1 MRHLTLV
8 AALIALVSSLSAPI
22 AAADGRTH
30 DRKTKDVVHGEAQD
44 SADHGKSEKKQA
56 ERRGEKNKNKVRDTI
71 RDESDDDSDSEDS
84 DSDDS
89 DHSEADDR
97 AIGKGEKA
105 AKGQENA
112 ASRGNAKSQEMRAR
126 RDERK
131 AIKEGYKET
140 DKDELIVVD
149 GAAESPN
156 EDTEA
161 ESTENKGKKPWWKF
175 WD

>member
-71 RDESDDDSDSEDS
+71 RDESDDDLSLIHIPEPT
-84 DSDDS
+84 
-89 DHSEADDR
+89 R
-97 AIGKGEKA
+97 PPLL
-105 AKGQENA
+105 
-112 ASRGNAKSQEMRAR
+112 SRMPSSA
-126 RDERK
+126 
-131 AIKEGYKET
+131 
-140 DKDELIVVD
+140 
-149 GAAESPN
+149 
-156 EDTEA
+156 
-161 ESTENKGKKPWWKF
+161 
-175 WD
+175 